1 MDTLSAI
8 AARRSVKLYD
18 SAHRLTENEERQL
31 FEAAMLS
38 PTSFNLQHWRFVA
51 VKDAELR
58 AKIKA
63 ASWNQAQVTDCS
75 LLVLICADLQ
85 AWAKEPERYWRDAP
99 EAARHSIV
107 PAIGSVYNGNAQ
119 LQRDEAMRSVGI
131 AGQTLMLAAKA
142 MGYDSCPMI
151 GFNAQ
156 TVAELINLPGDHV
169 IGLMVTIGKAA
180 QQARP
185 RSGQL
190 SLDEVLIY
198 DRF

>member
-8 AARRSVKLYD
+8 AARRSVKLFD
-18 SAHRLTENEERQL
+18 SAHRLTENEERRL

-38 PTSFNLQHWRFVA
+38 PTSFNVQHWRFVA
-51 VKDAELR
+51 VKDADLR

-85 AWAKEPERYWRDAP
+85 AWDKEPERYWRDAP
-99 EAARHSIV
+99 EAARQSIV

-151 GFNAQ
+151 GFNADA
-156 TVAELINLPGDHV
+156 VAGLINLPDDHV

-190 SLDEVLIY
+190 SLDEVVIL